1 MTRKG
6 CLMLVLALAG
16 PGCINPMPHVNN
28 VEASKIAPVQIPPA
42 PPPPPIVTPDEVTQ
56 ANAVEKARA
65 LQQELD
71 FAANERPASLPIAV
85 PATATKP

>member
-1 MTRKG
+1 
-6 CLMLVLALAG
+6 LLLALALAG
-16 PGCINPMPHVNN
+16 PGCINPMPHVNE
-28 VEASKIAPVQIPPA
+28 EAQKIAPVQIPPA
-42 PPPPPIVTPDEVTQ
+42 PPPPPIVTPDEVNQ

-85 PATATKP
+85 PATATRP

>member
-1 MTRKG
+1 M
-6 CLMLVLALAG
+6 LALALVG
-16 PGCINPMPHVNN
+16 LGCINPMAHLDEQANKMPPIRVP
-28 VEASKIAPVQIPPA
+28 AP

-71 FAANERPASLPIAV
+71 FAANEQPAALPSTMP
-85 PATATKP
+85 PATTKP